1 MKRHTSPLNLIGLL
15 ALAGTLWIGGAAPLR
30 AQNIDDLLRYS
41 VLNPSGSP
49 RFTAMGGAFGGLGG
63 NFSALT
69 VNPAGMGLYSRN
81 EISLSG
87 SVTSANGRA
96 NYYGETHHDNEI
108 KVNLPQAG
116 FVWALDFNAERGLK
130 RFQMGIGMNRLNDY
144 TGAFLV
150 SALNPQSSY
159 MQAVAAENYGATT
172 PGENSDGTLNAP
184 GSLAYNAYL
193 LDGPDATGN
202 FSTFLGGGLN
212 QTKQWYSNGNISE
225 LTLAFSGN
233 VSDKVYVGF
242 SFNVPFIHY
251 YYRSTLS
258 ETVPAGNTDYN
269 NGDGLYFKG
278 YELGERFSVTGTGFT
293 FKLGVMYQALPYLR
307 IGAWFHTPTYYSLGE
322 EYTMDLAANL
332 TWPTD
337 NNGEPLP
344 GSPTGDLR
352 SKYGYDIQ
360 TPLRAGAALGF
371 IIGQYGV
378 VNVEGEVVNYNGM
391 RLNIKDDWQYESQ
404 VNQMVRDQYQV
415 GGVFRVGT
423 EWRAGIG
430 RFRAGYAFNSSPY
443 RDKSVRKDWQ
453 NHTVSAGVGLAFGR
467 WNIDFAVAY
476 YLKKENYYLY
486 NIVDGQTLAPLV
498 QAANLMQNKFVYNL
512 GFTVKF

>member
-1 MKRHTSPLNLIGLL
+1 MKKHLTHINRLGIA
-15 ALAGTLWIGGAAPLR
+15 ALACTLFFGGLSPLR

-49 RFTAMGGAFGGLGG
+49 RFTAMGGAFGALGG

-69 VNPAGMGLYSRN
+69 VNPAGLGLYSRN

-87 SVTSANGRA
+87 SVTSGNGRA
-96 NYYGETHHDNEI
+96 DYYGERHRDQEL

-116 FVWALDFNAERGLK
+116 FVWAWDFNAERGLK
-130 RFQMGIGMNRLNDY
+130 RFQMGIGMNRINDY

-150 SALNPQSSY
+150 SALNSQSSY
-159 MQAVAAENYGATT
+159 MQAVAAQNYGATT
-172 PGENSDGTLNAP
+172 PSDNHDGTLNAP

-225 LTLAFSGN
+225 LSMAFSGN
-233 VSDKVYVGF
+233 ISDKLYVGL
-242 SFNVPFIHY
+242 SFNIPFIHY

-258 ETVPAGNTDYN
+258 ETVPTGSTTRYPYN
-269 NGDGLYFKG
+269 FKG
-278 YELGERFSVTGTGFT
+278 YDLGERFSVTGTGFT
-293 FKLGVMYQALPYLR
+293 FKLGAMYQVLPYMR

-322 EYTMDLAANL
+322 EYTMDLAAYL

-337 NNGEPLP
+337 NEGNPLP
-344 GSPTGDLR
+344 GSSTGDVR
-352 SKYGYDIQ
+352 SKYSYEIQ
-360 TPLRAGAALGF
+360 TPLKAGAALGF

-378 VNVEGEVVNYNGM
+378 VNVEGEIVNYNGM
-391 RLNIKDDWQYESQ
+391 RLKIKDDWRYEQ
-404 VNQMVRDQYQV
+404 EINQKVKDQYQV
-415 GGVFRVGT
+415 GGVLRVGT

-430 RFRAGYAFNSSPY
+430 RFRAGYAFNSAPF
-443 RDKSVRKDWQ
+443 RDKSARKDWQ

-467 WNIDFAVAY
+467 WNIDFSVAY
-476 YLKKENYYLY
+476 YLQKQDYYLY
-486 NIVDGQTLAPLV
+486 NIVDSETLAPLV
-498 QAANLMQNKFVYNL
+498 QAANLTQNKLVYNL
-512 GFTVKF
+512 GFAVKF